1 MASSHTFIDFPARFG
16 NIGFDLLQMKALSK
30 ILGWFDHAP
39 RVQALYAA
47 SGAVAKTSSYDV
59 ITKTGSLAALTLAA
73 PTAAEAGLVKV
84 ITSTTA
90 FAHTVTATG
99 LFDNGVTG
107 GSKNTATFAA
117 FAGASMTIMATASGK
132 WNIIALHN
140 VTVA

>member
-1 MASSHTFIDFPARFG
+1 MAASLTFIDVPAKYLFG
-16 NIGFDLLQMKALSK
+16 MDLLVQKAINKALA
-30 ILGWFDHAP
+30 WYDHAP
-39 RVQALYAA
+39 HVLVNYAA
-47 SGAVAKTSSYDV
+47 SGAIAKQGTYDV

-73 PTAAEAGLVKV
+73 PTAAEAGMVKV

-117 FAGASMTIMATASGK
+117 FAGASMTIMATAGGK
-132 WNIIALHN
+132 WNIIALQN